1 MKQGS
6 KEMVFILDNS
16 GSMSGLE
23 ADTIGGFNSLIEKQ
37 RKIEGEALVSTILFN
52 SRNETLHDRV
62 SLTNIKPMDDKQ
74 YSVGGGT
81 ALLDALGKTIKHIE
95 SIHKYIREED
105 VPEHTVFVITTDG
118 MENASCEYSIEMI
131 KAMVESKRENGWEF
145 VFLGANIDAIETA
158 RSYGMPF
165 EDAANYCACKDDVVT
180 LYDAVSERL
189 EISRKGIKN
198 KNRDWAKKLN
208 KEIK

>member
-1 MKQGS
+1 MKQGLT
-6 KEMVFILDNS
+6 EMVFILDNS

-52 SRNETLHDRV
+52 SRTKTLHDRV
-62 SLTNIKPMDDKQ
+62 SLTNIKPMDEKQ

-105 VPEHTVFVITTDG
+105 VPERTVFVITTDG

-131 KAMVESKRENGWEF
+131 KAMVESKKENGWEF

-158 RSYGMPF
+158 KSYGMLC

-189 EISRKGIKN
+189 EMSRKGIKN